1 MLDVM
6 YELPERGRGCR
17 YVISKEVVDGRQP
30 VFPIPTEPKT
40 KSA

>member
-6 YELPERGRGCR
+6 YDLPEQGQNCR
-17 YVISKEVVDGRQP
+17 YVITKDVVDGRQP
-30 VFPIPTEPKT
+30 VFPIAETKN